1 MPTHQ
6 LNTSITSVNFF
17 KSAASTIAMA
27 VQVDPP
33 SVQLPAGGGNVALK
47 LINAGLEQRF
57 AYKLRSSNNEH
68 YRVNPVFGFVEPN
81 SAATITVDRLPGPPK
96 ADDRLEICFTTV
108 PPDAADARALF
119 PPGSSGDFKLD
130 VPVAA
135 T

>member
-47 LINAGLEQRF
+47 LLNAGLE
-57 AYKLRSSNNEH
+57 
-68 YRVNPVFGFVEPN
+68 
-81 SAATITVDRLPGPPK
+81 PGPPK